1 MNETQNSP
9 GSMEHTKPTMI
20 GVYGISGSGKSYLL
34 KQLKNDNNF
43 ADRNFS
49 FYDGSS
55 LLEEVVEGGLDAFK
69 KMNNEQQYS
78 AREQA
83 LSHAASE
90 CRANAKTGVVA
101 GHYIFWQAE
110 DKNEPKRVGTE
121 KDWTTYTHIFYL
133 MVDPKIVSTRRTQ
146 DSTRKRGD
154 VSVGHLQKWQ
164 EAEVSELRGVCRD
177 RGILFTT
184 IIEAPTTTL
193 GPTSERLAALLND
206 FRGHDET
213 ANAVAVEQAIDTAF
227 TGQDDLNTVLL
238 LDADKTL
245 VPQDTGLLFWKET
258 DLHGG
263 TMECP
268 LTQVF
273 KKGYSYAAF
282 RQAMLLYEEKADD
295 FETICGKVAAKVE
308 MYPEKKI

>member
-9 GSMEHTKPTMI
+9 GSMEHTKPAMI

-43 ADRNFS
+43 ADQNFS

-55 LLEEVVEGGLDAFK
+55 LLEEVVEGGLNAFK

-78 AREQA
+78 AREQG

-90 CRANAKTGVVA
+90 CRANAKKGVVA
-101 GHYIFWQAE
+101 GHYMFWQAE

-121 KDWTTYTHIFYL
+121 KDWTTYTHIVYL
-133 MVDPKIVSTRRTQ
+133 MVDPKIVSTRRIQ
-146 DSTRKRGD
+146 DTTRERGD

-164 EAEVSELRGVCRD
+164 EAEVTEPRGVCRD

-184 IIEAPTTTL
+184 ITEVPTTTL
-193 GPTSERLAALLND
+193 GRTSGRLAALLND
-206 FRGHDET
+206 FLGHDET
-213 ANAVAVEQAIDTAF
+213 ANAAAVEQAIDTAF

-245 VPQDTGLLFWKET
+245 ALHDTGLLFWKET

-263 TMECP
+263 TAECP

-308 MYPEKKI
+308 MYPEKMI